1 MPPTTLPA
9 MIPVVFVL
17 SLLLDEESD
26 VDVCDGVSSD
36 EPGVAETLVE
46 VERLADA
53 AVLVGMLVGV

>member
-1 MPPTTLPA
+1 